1 MSARDP
7 IGELVLLAR
16 GAAEAGED
24 WGLRL
29 RREWLP
35 RTIAATPR
43 PALAAALAGWSG
55 EPPEEAADLGSL
67 IERAVVEAM
76 AEQGYD

>member
-7 IGELVLLAR
+7 IGELLLLAR
-16 GAAEAGED
+16 GAAEAGAD
-24 WGLRL
+24 WSSRL

-43 PALAAALAGWSG
+43 SALAASLAGWSG
-55 EPPEEAADLGSL
+55 EVPDDAADLATL
-67 IERAVVEAM
+67 IEGAVVEAM